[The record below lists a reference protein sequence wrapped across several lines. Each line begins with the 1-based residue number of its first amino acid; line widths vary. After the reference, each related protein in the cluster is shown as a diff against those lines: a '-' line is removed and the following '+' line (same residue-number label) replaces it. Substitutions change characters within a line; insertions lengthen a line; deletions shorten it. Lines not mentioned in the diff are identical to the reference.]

1 MYISLPIGCFYFIKK
16 ILIELYVI
24 VICVSVICESIYQMA
39 V

>member
-1 MYISLPIGCFYFIKK
+1 MYISLSIGCFYFIKK

-24 VICVSVICESIYQMA
+24 VICVSVESTYQMA